1 MESRYTIH
9 IMPSEWRWAIFAA
22 TALVF
27 LAFAPFLWVAAT
39 DTGNWQFMG
48 ALHNYPDAATYIA
61 KMVQGESGLWLIG
74 FLHTPEPHNGAL
86 IPVIYP
92 LLGHLARFT
101 SLPTIVMYHVAR
113 VGAALFMYLA
123 LYTLA
128 ASIWQRVR
136 ARRIFFAIA
145 SIGAGL
151 GWVLGPILGVSESAL
166 WPDLQIPEA
175 FPFFSTLVNVHF
187 PLTLGCLALLASLMV
202 TAFRPGADRQVE
214 VGRLLPL
221 AVLLTIILTF
231 IYPQALVP
239 LALALVAY
247 VVIVWWDKRRRVT
260 GWQLRWVLAVI
271 LPAIPMAVYYYAVV
285 SANPAYAEWARQN
298 VTLAPPPLLL
308 LLGLGLPLFLGVPAM
323 FRAARR
329 FEGADDRLMLLWIVA
344 ILLCLYLPTNI
355 QRRFMIGMMI
365 PVAYFATR
373 ALEDVWL
380 QRVSR
385 RYRGAFFTLLIP
397 LIAVSQM
404 FVLFLPVLPVV
415 TGQLQRAPGAFLE
428 RDYALVFRWL
438 ASRTDMQDVVLASPT
453 VSVWAPGWAG
463 TRVVYGHPYETLNAV
478 GKRARVEQW
487 YASDGADCAAL
498 IEEFNVR
505 YVIVGPEERK
515 LGPAACAD
523 TLQPI
528 VALGQVS
535 IYAP

>member
-48 ALHNYPDAATYIA
+48 TLHNYTDGATYIA
-61 KMVQGESGLWLIG
+61 KMGQGESGLWLLG
-74 FLHTPEPHNGAL
+74 FLHTPEAHSGAL
-86 IPVIYP
+86 IQVLYP
-92 LLGHLARFT
+92 LLGHLARLT
-101 SLPTIVMYHVAR
+101 SLPTIGMFHVAR
-113 VGAALFMYLA
+113 VGASLFMYLA
-123 LYTLA
+123 LYTLS

-145 SIGAGL
+145 SVGAGF
-151 GWVLGPILGVSESAL
+151 GWLLAPLVGASETAL

-175 FPFFSTLVNVHF
+175 FPFLSTLFNVHF
-187 PLTLGCLALLASLMV
+187 PLTIACLALLISLMV
-202 TAFRPGADRQVE
+202 TAFRPGADDQPE

-221 AVLLTIILTF
+221 AVLLTIILAF

-239 LALALVAY
+239 LAIALVAY
-247 VVIVWWDKRRRVT
+247 VAIVWGGKRRRVT

-271 LPAIPMAVYYYAVV
+271 LPAAPMAVYYFAVV
-285 SANPAYAEWARQN
+285 RTNPAFAEWSRQN
-298 VTLAPPPLLL
+298 VTVAPSPLFLA
-308 LLGLGLPLFLGVPAM
+308 LGLGLPLLLAVPAL

-329 FEGADDRLMLLWIVA
+329 FEQADDRLMLLWIVA
-344 ILLCLYLPTNI
+344 IVLCVYLPTSV
-355 QRRFMIGMMI
+355 QRRFLIGLMI

-373 ALEDVWL
+373 ALEEVWL

-385 RYRGAFFTLLIP
+385 RYRGLLYAVLFPI
-397 LIAVSQM
+397 IAVSQL

-415 TGQLQRAPGAFLE
+415 TGQLQNAPGAFLE
-428 RDYALVFRWL
+428 RDYALAFRWL
-438 ASRTDMQDVVLASPT
+438 APRTDMQDVVLAAPV
-453 VSVWAPGWAG
+453 VSAWVPGWAG
-463 TRVVYGHPYETLNAV
+463 ARVVYGHPYETLDSAA
-478 GKRARVEQW
+478 KLARVRQW
-487 YASDGADCAAL
+487 YASDGADCADL
-498 IEEFNVR
+498 IDTYDVR
-505 YVIVGPEERK
+505 YVLVGPEEHK

-523 TLQPI
+523 TLLP
-528 VALGQVS
+528 VASFGQVS

>member
-1 MESRYTIH
+1 MESRYTVH
-9 IMPSEWRWAIFAA
+9 IMPSEWRWAIFVA

-27 LAFAPFLWVAAT
+27 LAFAPFLWVAVT
-39 DTGNWQFMG
+39 DTGHWQFMG
-48 ALHNYPDAATYIA
+48 ALHNYADAATYIA
-61 KMVQGESGLWLIG
+61 KMVQGENGLWLIG

-92 LLGHLARFT
+92 LLGHLARLI

-113 VGAALFMYLA
+113 VGASLFMYLA

-136 ARRIFFAIA
+136 TRRLFFAIA
-145 SIGAGL
+145 SVGAGF
-151 GWVLGPILGVSESAL
+151 GWVLGPVLGVSESAL

-187 PLTLGCLALLASLMV
+187 PLTFACLALLTSLMV
-202 TAFRPGADRQVE
+202 TAFRPGANRQAE

-221 AVLLTIILTF
+221 AVLLTIVLTF
-231 IYPQALVP
+231 IYPQSLVP

-247 VVIVWWDKRRRVT
+247 VVFAWWDKRRVT
-260 GWQLRWVLAVI
+260 GWQFQWVLAVL
-271 LPAIPMAVYYYAVV
+271 LPAAPMAVYYYAVV
-285 SANPAYAEWARQN
+285 TNNGAFAEWSRQN

-308 LLGLGLPLFLGVPAM
+308 VLGLGLPLLLGVPSL

-329 FEGADDRLMLLWIVA
+329 FEQADDRLMLLWLIAIVVC
-344 ILLCLYLPTNI
+344 IYLPTSI

-373 ALEDVWL
+373 ALEDVWF
-380 QRVSR
+380 RYINR
-385 RYRGAFFTLLIP
+385 RFRAAFLTALFP
-397 LIAVSQM
+397 LMAVSPLL
-404 FVLFLPVLPVV
+404 VLFLPVLPVASY
-415 TGQLQRAPGAFLE
+415 QLDRTPGAFLE

-438 ASRTDMQDVVLASPT
+438 ALRTDMDDVVLASPT
-453 VSVWAPGWAG
+453 VSVWVPGWAG
-463 TRVVYGHPYETLNAV
+463 TRVVYGHPYETLNADE
-478 GKRARVEQW
+478 KRAQVEAW
-487 YASDGADCAAL
+487 YANDGADCAAL
-498 IEEFNVR
+498 LDTYHVR
-505 YVIVGPEERK
+505 YVVVGPEERK
-515 LGPAACAD
+515 LGPVACAD

-528 VALGQVS
+528 AALGQVS